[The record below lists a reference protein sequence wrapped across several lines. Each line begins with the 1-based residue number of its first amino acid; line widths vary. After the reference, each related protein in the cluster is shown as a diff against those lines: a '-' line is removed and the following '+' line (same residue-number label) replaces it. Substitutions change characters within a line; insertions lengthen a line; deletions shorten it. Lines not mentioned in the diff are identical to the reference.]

1 MLITSIC
8 PSSINHSKFNPRRS
22 STNLYQTSQPI
33 GITSS
38 WGLKLSVWSRSVLPL
53 DEVKKNKAPGTTF
66 EKYEKSSLAYTGSL
80 SDLILSSP
88 RKENPNSMSNLK
100 NFLASDS
107 EDESTNFPIFSKL
120 PTDKSNL
127 ETFIDSS
134 ERETLKT
141 NFTIQG
147 ESLLIM
153 RRLKDLLLGHRNEFN
168 VQSIVLQKIDNDVK
182 LYLHFGK
189 HRKYMSWLTRF
200 FPNCILSEPVSDI
213 RNFRTFGLKCAQQN
227 GNKFFQ
233 IDALREVYNYL
244 ADKLQKHQTKQRI
257 EEAKSKSP
265 NQLKKRQLN
274 DGRES
279 KPMPEIFESADEEE
293 KSETIRSESRSED
306 SETLSEDYNLSEPL
320 ACSQESQ
327 PSNQIQRTNQ
337 PNLGGIFSKVISMF
351 SLI

>member
-1 MLITSIC
+1 
-8 PSSINHSKFNPRRS
+8 
-22 STNLYQTSQPI
+22 
-33 GITSS
+33 
-38 WGLKLSVWSRSVLPL
+38 
-53 DEVKKNKAPGTTF
+53 
-66 EKYEKSSLAYTGSL
+66 
-80 SDLILSSP
+80 
-88 RKENPNSMSNLK
+88 MSNLK

-107 EDESTNFPIFSKL
+107 EDESTNFPMFSKL

-134 ERETLKT
+134 EKETLKT
-141 NFTIQG
+141 NFIIQG
-147 ESLLIM
+147 DPLLIV

-244 ADKLQKHQTKQRI
+244 ADKLQKHQTKT
-257 EEAKSKSP
+257 KSP
-265 NQLKKRQLN
+265 NMLKKRQLN

-279 KPMPEIFESADEEE
+279 KPLPEVPESADEEE
-293 KSETIRSESRSED
+293 KSETIRSEPRSED
-306 SETLSEDYNLSEPL
+306 SETLSEDNYLREPL
-320 ACSQESQ
+320 AYNQENQ
-327 PSNQIQRTNQ
+327 PSIQIARTN
-337 PNLGGIFSKVISMF
+337 GILTKVLSMF
-351 SLI
+351 SFI